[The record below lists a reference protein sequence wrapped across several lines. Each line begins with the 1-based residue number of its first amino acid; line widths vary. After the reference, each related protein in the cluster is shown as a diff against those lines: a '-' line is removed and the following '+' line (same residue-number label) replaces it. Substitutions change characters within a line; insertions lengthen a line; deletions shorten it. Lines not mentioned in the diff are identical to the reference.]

1 MSINATALYPW
12 LQTPT
17 VEKFPP
23 ENKIIETR
31 YTDITLTG
39 GAADFT
45 VFDSS
50 VIGGF
55 TNGGILMD
63 IQVYRNSTS
72 RVAAESALQF
82 YGYKANLNGGG
93 LTNYL
98 APSNLPHTGI
108 IADTSGTGQYG
119 QLDLQMFQQFMG
131 IRFTNSLRLDLRLDR
146 SGSNLTLVCMAKYY
160 KL

>member
-31 YTDITLTG
+31 YTDITVTG
-39 GAADFT
+39 TATDFT
-45 VFDSS
+45 VFDSA

-55 TNGGILMD
+55 TNGGILVD
-63 IQVYRNSTS
+63 ITLFRSDGGTTTGQTVLEFS
-72 RVAAESALQF
+72 
-82 YGYKANLNGGG
+82 GYKANLNGGG
-93 LTNYL
+93 LINYL
-98 APSNLPHTGI
+98 TPSLLPKVGVI
-108 IADTSGTGQYG
+108 PDSSGSGQFG
-119 QLDLQMFQQFMG
+119 QKDQNMFQQFYG
-131 IRFTNSLRLDLRLDR
+131 IRFTNSLIFQLRLAR
-146 SGSNLTLVCMAKYY
+146 SGDNFPLVCMAKYY

>member
-12 LQTPT
+12 LQTPI

-23 ENKIIETR
+23 ENKMILTA
-31 YTDITLTG
+31 YTDITVTG
-39 GAADFT
+39 TADFT
-45 VFDSS
+45 VFDSGS
-50 VIGGF
+50 IGGF

-63 IQVYRNSTS
+63 IQIYRNSTS
-72 RVAAESALQF
+72 RVASEAALQF

-98 APSNLPHTGI
+98 APSNLPHVGI
-108 IADTSGTGQYG
+108 IADNTGSGQYG
-119 QLDLQMFQQFMG
+119 QLDLLMFQQFMG

>member
-1 MSINATALYPW
+1 MSINATTLYPW

-23 ENKIIETR
+23 ENKMILTA
-31 YTDITLTG
+31 YTDILVTG
-39 GAADFT
+39 TADFT
-45 VFDSS
+45 VFDSGS
-50 VIGGF
+50 IGGF

-63 IQVYRNSTS
+63 VQIYRNSSS
-72 RVAAESALQF
+72 RATTESVLQF

-108 IADTSGTGQYG
+108 IADTSGSGQYG
-119 QLDLQMFQQFMG
+119 QLDLLMFQQLFG
-131 IRFTNSLRLDLRLDR
+131 IRFTSSLRLDFRLDR
-146 SGSNLTLVCMAKYY
+146 GGSNLSLVCMAKYY